1 MSRPRCACRAPVLS
15 IAALFALHITPENS
29 DETLPSRPVKPLRLT
44 EWRANRVT
52 IMNDLKDDKIDNNSD
67 GLEVESEEHSE
78 GKKIEVDED
87 RLPSRAMAIHEHIR
101 QDGEKEL
108 QRDGMAL
115 LWSAIAAG
123 LSMGASL
130 LAKGIFHVQLDGIPG
145 SFVLENLGY
154 TFGFI
159 IVIMARQQLFTEN
172 TVTAVLPIMHKPTPG
187 NIALLMRLW
196 GIVLLGNLIGT
207 AIAAWA
213 FEHMPIFDEP
223 TRDAFVKIG
232 MDVMKN
238 SPAEMFSNAIIS
250 GWLIA
255 TMVWMF
261 PAAGAAKIVVII
273 LMTWLIALADTT
285 HIVVGAVEIFYLI
298 FNGDLH
304 WREFIWPFALPT
316 LAGNIC
322 GGTFIFALLSHAQI
336 RNDMGNKRRAEAE
349 ARAREAKETKKNRP

>member
-1 MSRPRCACRAPVLS
+1 
-15 IAALFALHITPENS
+15 
-29 DETLPSRPVKPLRLT
+29 
-44 EWRANRVT
+44 
-52 IMNDLKDDKIDNNSD
+52 MNDIKKDKIDRHSD
-67 GLEVESEEHSE
+67 ELEVESDEKLT
-78 GKKIEVDED
+78 GKKIELDED

-101 QDGEKEL
+101 QDGEKEME
-108 QRDGMAL
+108 RDAMAL

-130 LAKGIFHVQLDGIPG
+130 LAKGIFHVQLEGVPGIL
-145 SFVLENLGY
+145 LENLGY

-172 TVTAVLPIMHKPTPG
+172 TVTAVLPVMQNPTLG
-187 NIALLMRLW
+187 NFGLLMRLW
-196 GIVLLGNLIGT
+196 SVVLLGNIIGT
-207 AIAAWA
+207 GVAAWA
-213 FEHMPIFDEP
+213 FEHMPIFDEE

-238 SPAEMFSNAIIS
+238 TPVEMFSNAIIS

-273 LMTWLIALADTT
+273 LMTWLIALGDTT
-285 HIVVGAVEIFYLI
+285 HIVVGSVEILYLV
-298 FNGDLH
+298 FNGTLH
-304 WREFIWPFALPT
+304 WSDFFWPFALPT

-322 GGTFIFALLSHAQI
+322 GGTFIFALMSHAQI
-336 RNDMGNKRRAEAE
+336 RNDMSNKRKEE
-349 ARAREAKETKKNRP
+349 ARLQAKRDEQTQKNQKKQA

>member
-1 MSRPRCACRAPVLS
+1 MNDIEKEKIDR
-15 IAALFALHITPENS
+15 HS
-29 DETLPSRPVKPLRLT
+29 DELQ
-44 EWRANRVT
+44 
-52 IMNDLKDDKIDNNSD
+52 
-67 GLEVESEEHSE
+67 VESDEKLE

-101 QDGEKEL
+101 QDGEKEME
-108 QRDGMAL
+108 RDAMAL

-130 LAKGIFHVQLDGIPG
+130 LAKGIFHVQLEGVPG
-145 SFVLENLGY
+145 GFLLENLGY

-172 TVTAVLPIMHKPTPG
+172 TVTAVLPVMQNPTLG
-187 NIALLMRLW
+187 NFGLLMRLW
-196 GIVLLGNLIGT
+196 SVVLLGNIIGT
-207 AIAAWA
+207 GVAAWA
-213 FEHMPIFDEP
+213 FEHMPIFDEE

-238 SPAEMFSNAIIS
+238 TPMEMFSNAIIS

-273 LMTWLIALADTT
+273 LMTWLIALGDTT
-285 HIVVGAVEIFYLI
+285 HIVVGSVEILYLV
-298 FNGDLH
+298 FNGTLH
-304 WREFIWPFALPT
+304 WSDFLWPFALPT

-322 GGTFIFALLSHAQI
+322 GGTFIFALMSHAQI
-336 RNDMGNKRRAEAE
+336 RNDMSNKRKEE
-349 ARAREAKETKKNRP
+349 ARLQAKRDEQEQKNQKKQA

>member
-1 MSRPRCACRAPVLS
+1 
-15 IAALFALHITPENS
+15 
-29 DETLPSRPVKPLRLT
+29 
-44 EWRANRVT
+44 
-52 IMNDLKDDKIDNNSD
+52 MNDIKKDKIDRHSD
-67 GLEVESEEHSE
+67 ELEVESDEKLT
-78 GKKIEVDED
+78 GKKIELDED

-101 QDGEKEL
+101 QDGEKEME
-108 QRDGMAL
+108 RDAMAL

-130 LAKGIFHVQLDGIPG
+130 LAKGIFHVQLEGVPG
-145 SFVLENLGY
+145 GFLLENLGY

-172 TVTAVLPIMHKPTPG
+172 TVTAVLPVMQNPTLG
-187 NIALLMRLW
+187 NFGLLMRLW
-196 GIVLLGNLIGT
+196 SVVLLGNIIGT
-207 AIAAWA
+207 GVAAWA
-213 FEHMPIFDEP
+213 FEHMPIFDEE

-238 SPAEMFSNAIIS
+238 TPVEMFSNAIIS

-273 LMTWLIALADTT
+273 LMTWLIALGDTT
-285 HIVVGAVEIFYLI
+285 HIVVGSVEILYLV
-298 FNGDLH
+298 FNGTLH
-304 WREFIWPFALPT
+304 WSDFFWPFALPT

-322 GGTFIFALLSHAQI
+322 GGTFIFALMSHAQI
-336 RNDMGNKRRAEAE
+336 RNDMSNKRMEE
-349 ARAREAKETKKNRP
+349 ARLQAKRDEQTQKNQKKQA

>member
-1 MSRPRCACRAPVLS
+1 
-15 IAALFALHITPENS
+15 
-29 DETLPSRPVKPLRLT
+29 
-44 EWRANRVT
+44 
-52 IMNDLKDDKIDNNSD
+52 MNDIKKDKIDRHSD
-67 GLEVESEEHSE
+67 ELEVESDEKLT
-78 GKKIEVDED
+78 GKKIELDED

-101 QDGEKEL
+101 QDGEKEME
-108 QRDGMAL
+108 RDAMAL

-130 LAKGIFHVQLDGIPG
+130 LAKGIFHVQLEGVPG
-145 SFVLENLGY
+145 GFLLENLGY

-172 TVTAVLPIMHKPTPG
+172 TVTAVLPVMQNPTLG
-187 NIALLMRLW
+187 NFGLLMRLW
-196 GIVLLGNLIGT
+196 SVVLLGNIIGT
-207 AIAAWA
+207 GVVAWA
-213 FEHMPIFDEP
+213 FEHMPIFDEE

-238 SPAEMFSNAIIS
+238 TPTEMFSNAIIS

-273 LMTWLIALADTT
+273 LMTWLIALGDTT
-285 HIVVGAVEIFYLI
+285 HIVVGSVEILYLV
-298 FNGDLH
+298 FNGTLH
-304 WREFIWPFALPT
+304 WSDFFWPFALPT

-322 GGTFIFALLSHAQI
+322 GGTFIFALMSHAQI
-336 RNDMGNKRRAEAE
+336 RNDMSNKRKEE
-349 ARAREAKETKKNRP
+349 ARLQAKRDEQKQKNQKKQA

>member
-1 MSRPRCACRAPVLS
+1 
-15 IAALFALHITPENS
+15 
-29 DETLPSRPVKPLRLT
+29 
-44 EWRANRVT
+44 
-52 IMNDLKDDKIDNNSD
+52 MNDIKKDKIDRHSD
-67 GLEVESEEHSE
+67 ELEVESDEKLT
-78 GKKIEVDED
+78 GKKIELDED

-101 QDGEKEL
+101 QDGEKEME
-108 QRDGMAL
+108 RDAMAL

-130 LAKGIFHVQLDGIPG
+130 LAKGIFHVQLEGVPG
-145 SFVLENLGY
+145 GFLLENLGY

-172 TVTAVLPIMHKPTPG
+172 TVTTVLPVMQNPTLG
-187 NIALLMRLW
+187 NFGLLMRLW
-196 GIVLLGNLIGT
+196 SVVLLGNIIGT
-207 AIAAWA
+207 GVAAWA
-213 FEHMPIFDEP
+213 FEHMPIFDEE

-238 SPAEMFSNAIIS
+238 TPVEMFSNAIIS

-273 LMTWLIALADTT
+273 LMTWLIALGDTT
-285 HIVVGAVEIFYLI
+285 HIVVGSVEILYLV
-298 FNGDLH
+298 FNGTLH
-304 WREFIWPFALPT
+304 WSDFFWPFALPT

-322 GGTFIFALLSHAQI
+322 GGTFIFALMSHAQI
-336 RNDMGNKRRAEAE
+336 RNDMSNKRKEE
-349 ARAREAKETKKNRP
+349 ARLQAKRDEQTQKNQKKQA

>member
-1 MSRPRCACRAPVLS
+1 MVD
-15 IAALFALHITPENS
+15 HEN
-29 DETLPSRPVKPLRLT
+29 
-44 EWRANRVT
+44 
-52 IMNDLKDDKIDNNSD
+52 DKIDKHSD
-67 GLEVESEEHSE
+67 ELAVESEEKQS

-108 QRDGMAL
+108 ERDAMAL

-130 LAKGIFHVQLDGIPG
+130 LAKGIFHVKLEGVPG
-145 SFVLENLGY
+145 SFLLENLGY

-172 TVTAVLPIMHKPTPG
+172 TVTAVLPVMQNPTFG
-187 NIALLMRLW
+187 NAGLLMRLW
-196 GIVLLGNLIGT
+196 GIVLLGNILGT

-213 FEHMPIFDEP
+213 FEYMPIFNEE

-232 MDVMKN
+232 MEVMKN
-238 SPAEMFSNAIIS
+238 SPAEMFANAIIS

-273 LMTWLIALADTT
+273 LMTWLIALGDTT
-285 HIVVGAVEIFYLI
+285 HIVVGSVEILYLV
-298 FNGDLH
+298 FNGTLH
-304 WREFIWPFALPT
+304 WSNFLWPFALPT

-322 GGTFIFALLSHAQI
+322 GGTFIFALMSHAQI
-336 RNDMGNKRRAEAE
+336 RNDMSNKRKEE
-349 ARAREAKETKKNRP
+349 ARIAAQKRDNAQKKVEKQS